1 MKMLTAIVQT
11 KDSADVGQA
20 LSEAGIDFTKMATS
34 GGFLRSGNTTLLIG
48 IEDERVDEAI
58 EIIRQNCRRRLEK
71 TPTMMTTATP
81 MAVSHVAEVS
91 VGGAIVFV
99 SDVER
104 FERM

>member
-20 LSEAGIDFTKMATS
+20 LAEVGVAFTKIATS

-48 IEDERVDEAI
+48 VEDERVDETLD
-58 EIIRQNCRRRLEK
+58 IIRQNCRRRLEK
-71 TPTMMTTATP
+71 APMVTGAP
-81 MAVSHVAEVS
+81 MAVSHMVEVS

-99 SDVER
+99 TDVER
-104 FERM
+104 FEKM

>member
-20 LSEAGIDFTKMATS
+20 LAEAGVSFTKVATS

-48 IEDERVDEAI
+48 VEDERVDETL

-71 TPTMMTTATP
+71 APIVTGGAH
-81 MAVSHVAEVS
+81 MAVSHMVEVS

-99 SDVER
+99 TDVER
-104 FERM
+104 FEKM